1 MRIYIRTSTSTDIR
15 NAYTKSSQLLTT
27 IDESVLRFKAAV
39 LLVLVGVE
47 SDDEDAVHGDEE
59 AGQLSDVVAAVA
71 TV

>member
-1 MRIYIRTSTSTDIR
+1 MLKACSTHI
-15 NAYTKSSQLLTT
+15 NITKGIQLLTT
-27 IDESVLRFKAAV
+27 IDESVLGLEAFV

-59 AGQLSDVVAAVA
+59 CRQLSDVVAAVA